1 VSEAFGVGETER
13 PTAETQAVLEAE
25 DRFFGGLLAV
35 DRAALEQVLAPDF
48 LLVDVMTGSEIPR
61 DFLVDAVG
69 SRQLVFEA
77 IARTPGRVRHYGAAA
92 IVVGETRMRGRYGEQ
107 SFAAH
112 SRYTHVYVQGAAGW
126 QMVAAQGT
134 PIAPASA

>member
-1 VSEAFGVGETER
+1 VSDTELS
-13 PTAETQAVLEAE
+13 TAETHAVLEAE
-25 DRFFGGLLAV
+25 DRFFGGLLKV

-77 IARTPGRVRHYGAAA
+77 ITRTAGSVRHYGDTA
-92 IVVGETRMRGRYGEQ
+92 IVLGETRMRGRYGQQ

-112 SRYTHVYVQGAAGW
+112 SRYTHVYVRSTTGY
-126 QMVAAQGT
+126 QMVSAQGT
-134 PIAPASA
+134 PVAPASA

>member
-1 VSEAFGVGETER
+1 MSEAAVSDPDQSSPETR
-13 PTAETQAVLEAE
+13 AVLEVD

-69 SRQLVFEA
+69 ARQLVFEA
-77 IARTPGRVRHYGAAA
+77 ITRAPGWVRHYGNPA
-92 IVVGETRMRGRYGEQ
+92 IVLGETRMRGRYGEQ

-112 SRYTHVYVQGAAGW
+112 SRYTHVYVRTASGW
-126 QMVAAQGT
+126 
-134 PIAPASA
+134 

>member
-1 VSEAFGVGETER
+1 VSDTEQA
-13 PTAETQAVLEAE
+13 TAETAAVLDAD

-77 IARTPGRVRHYGAAA
+77 ITRTPGWVRHYGATA
-92 IVVGETRMRGRYGEQ
+92 IILGETRMRGRYGEQ
-107 SFAAH
+107 SFVAH
-112 SRYTHVYVQGAAGW
+112 SRYTHVYIKGPAGW

>member
-1 VSEAFGVGETER
+1 MPLTGPESPRTET
-13 PTAETQAVLEAE
+13 PAILDAE
-25 DRFFGGLLAV
+25 DRFFVGLLNA
-35 DRAALEQVLAPDF
+35 DRAALELVLAPDF
-48 LLVDVMTGSEIPR
+48 LLVDVMTGSEVPR

-69 SRQLVFEA
+69 SRELVFEA
-77 IARTPGRVRHYGAAA
+77 ITRAPGRVRHYGDTA

-112 SRYTHVYVQGAAGW
+112 SRYTHVYIKSGSGW
-126 QMVAAQGT
+126 QIVTAQGT

>member
-1 VSEAFGVGETER
+1 MSDPDQNSPETR
-13 PTAETQAVLEAE
+13 AVLDVD

-77 IARTPGRVRHYGAAA
+77 IARTAGRVRHYGDTA

-112 SRYTHVYVQGAAGW
+112 SRYTHVYVRTGPGW

>member
-1 VSEAFGVGETER
+1 VAVSD
-13 PTAETQAVLEAE
+13 PQPSSAETGAVLQAE
-25 DRFFGGLLAV
+25 DRFFGGLLAI
-35 DRAALEQVLAPDF
+35 DRADLEQVLAPDF

-69 SRQLVFEA
+69 ARQLVFEA
-77 IARTPGRVRHYGAAA
+77 ITRTPGSVRHYGNTA
-92 IVVGETRMRGRYGEQ
+92 IVLGETRMRGRYGEQ

-112 SRYTHVYVQGAAGW
+112 SRYTHVYVRTASGW

>member
-1 VSEAFGVGETER
+1 VNELDETS
-13 PTAETQAVLEAE
+13 PETRAVLDVD

-61 DFLVDAVG
+61 EFLVDAVG
-69 SRQLVFEA
+69 ARQLVFEA
-77 IARTPGRVRHYGAAA
+77 IARTAGRVRHYGDTAV
-92 IVVGETRMRGRYGEQ
+92 VVGETRMRGRYGEQ

-112 SRYTHVYVQGAAGW
+112 SRYTHVYVKTGSGW
-126 QMVAAQGT
+126 KLVTAQGT
-134 PIAPASA
+134 EIAPASA